1 MLKDT
6 TDHGSETAADAL
18 CASAFEQPQSDFRH
32 HVYLC
37 ADADSSQLSVQG
49 VVEALELAN
58 YFAGKRYYETRT
70 CDLRSFREAFREQSG
85 QPGRSTLIFVGNSIT
100 RWPSSRQDSRF
111 VKDLLNRVSR
121 IAVTGSAV
129 FVLQELGLLDGTEV
143 SVHPNFTAALSERTT
158 EPRFLNMAH
167 WSDGKIHSAVG
178 GIAAIQ
184 MIIEIVRT
192 DLGGCVADAVE
203 TSLGAADQN
212 SEIQSREVWN
222 WGHSALA
229 DPVVHSSFEEMRSNI
244 ESPVGIHLIARRH
257 GISIRALQ
265 RRFMKMFDRTPSQ
278 IYQDLRLHHART
290 LVRQTDMKL
299 IEIGL
304 ACGFSSA
311 SNFSITFKKKFGQPP
326 SAERGA

>member
-6 TDHGSETAADAL
+6 TDCGSEIATDAH
-18 CASAFEQPQSDFRH
+18 CAYEKPESDLH
-32 HVYLC
+32 HRVYLC

-58 YFAGKRYYETRT
+58 YFAGKQFYQSAT
-70 CDLRSFREAFREQSG
+70 CDLQSFRRTFLQHSG
-85 QPGRSTLIFVGNSIT
+85 RPGRSTLIFVGNSIT
-100 RWPSSRQDSRF
+100 RWPSSRQDTRP
-111 VKDLLNRVSR
+111 VKNLLNKISR
-121 IAVTGSAV
+121 IGVTGSAV
-129 FVLQELGLLDGTEV
+129 FVLQDLGLLEGAEV
-143 SVHPNFTAALSERTT
+143 SVHPNFTAALSERSAET
-158 EPRFLNMAH
+158 RFLSTAH

-184 MIIEIVRT
+184 MIIEIVRN

-203 TSLGAADQN
+203 TSLGAAERN
-212 SEIQSREVWN
+212 AEVQSREVWN
-222 WGHSALA
+222 WGHSAMA
-229 DPVVHSSFEEMRSNI
+229 DPVVHSSFEEMKSNI
-244 ESPVGIHLIARRH
+244 ECPVGIHLIARRH

-265 RRFMKMFDRTPSQ
+265 RRFMKLFDRTPSQ